1 MAVGKEIRTQ
11 ISSIKN
17 TQKITRAMEMVA
29 ASKMR
34 KTKDRMLATRPYS
47 KKISQIIRHL
57 AHANP
62 EYKHPFLIDREVKR
76 VGVIVIT
83 SDRGLCGGLN
93 SNLFRAI
100 LKDLSIWDKDKIE
113 VDICSIGT
121 KGSSFFSGINA
132 NLVAQIGKL
141 GDAPHLND
149 IVGIIKVMLDS
160 YTNGSIDELYVVSNV
175 FVNTMIQ
182 KPVVEKL
189 IPVVAAELEDDAED
203 HFGNKHWDYL
213 YEPDAKDVL
222 DTLLTRYIESI
233 VYQGVVENNACEQ
246 SARMVAMKS
255 ASDNAGNIIDEL
267 QLVYNKARQAAI
279 TQEISEIVAGAA
291 AV

>member
-11 ISSIKN
+11 IASIKN

-29 ASKMR
+29 ASKVR
-34 KTKDRMLATRPYS
+34 KTKDRMQATRPYS

-76 VGVIVIT
+76 VGVIVIS

-93 SNLFRAI
+93 SNLFRMI
-100 LKDLSIWDKDKIE
+100 LKDLAAWEKDKID
-113 VDICSIGT
+113 VDICTIGS
-121 KGSSFFSGINA
+121 KGGSFFSGINA
-132 NLVAQIGKL
+132 NVAAQISKL
-141 GDAPHLND
+141 GDTPHLND
-149 IVGIIKVMLDS
+149 IVGIIKVMLDA
-160 YTNGSIDELYVVSNV
+160 YTDGTIDELYVVSNE
-175 FVNTMIQ
+175 FINTMTQNPAI
-182 KPVVEKL
+182 EKL
-189 IPVVAAELEDDAED
+189 IPIVAVELEDDTED
-203 HFGNKHWDYL
+203 YFGNKHWDYL
-213 YEPDAKDVL
+213 YEPDAKEVL
-222 DTLLTRYIESI
+222 DKLLARYIESI
-233 VYQGVVENNACEQ
+233 VYQGLVENNACEQ